1 MAFLWYFP
9 EVIVTRE
16 SEAKFVHEAQISGL
30 YLSHALT
37 LYSLQ
42 VKIEYFAMISAQ
54 GWAGG

>member
-9 EVIVTRE
+9 VVIVSQE

-30 YLSHALT
+30 YLCHALT

-42 VKIEYFAMISAQ
+42 VRIKYVVKISAQ

>member
-16 SEAKFVHEAQISGL
+16 SKAKFVHEAQISGL

-42 VKIEYFAMISAQ
+42 VRIKYFVKISTQ
-54 GWAGG
+54 G